1 MSTFTLRLQDA
12 RRAEE
17 FSAVRSFVGEDAT
30 GSFGILAGHARMATV
45 LVVGLA
51 RFRTEAEPW
60 RYVATPGA
68 LVYFRD
74 NALMLSTRRYI
85 CDPDYTR
92 ISAALREELLVEEER
107 LHATKES
114 LRRMEEAL
122 LKRMWEFGRGAA

>member
-1 MSTFTLRLQDA
+1 MEAFD
-12 RRAEE
+12 
-17 FSAVRSFVGEDAT
+17 AVRSFVGEDAS
-30 GSFGILAGHARMATV
+30 GSFGILAGHARMATT
-45 LVVGLA
+45 LVAGLA
-51 RFRTEAEPW
+51 RFRTGPADW

-74 NALMLSTRRYI
+74 GVLTLSTRHYLY
-85 CDPDYTR
+85 DTDYSR

-122 LKRMWEFGRGAA
+122 FKRMWELGRGSA